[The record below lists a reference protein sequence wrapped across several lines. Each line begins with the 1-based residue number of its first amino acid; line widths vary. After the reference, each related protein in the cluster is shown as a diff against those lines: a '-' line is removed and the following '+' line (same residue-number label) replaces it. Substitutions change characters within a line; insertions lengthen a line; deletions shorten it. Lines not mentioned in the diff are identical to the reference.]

1 MALLE
6 IEILG
11 SKVFREE
18 AAPVEGVTH
27 ETRRLI
33 RDMFDTMY
41 HAEGIGLAGPQV
53 GVSQRVLVVDVTNED
68 ESRHEHALINPVI
81 VESSKATD
89 KAVEGCLSI
98 PGIEE
103 KVTRPVRVTV
113 EALSPDGE
121 PVRIEADDLLARALQ
136 HEVDHLNGVL
146 FLDRLSPLKR
156 GMVLKKW
163 RKARAANPG
172 RVAGSP

>member
-1 MALLE
+1 VALLD

-11 SKVFREE
+11 SGILREE
-18 AAPVEGVTH
+18 AAPLDTVTD

-68 ESRHEHALINPVI
+68 ESRHVHALVNPVI

-89 KAVEGCLSI
+89 KGVEGCLSI

-103 KVTRPVRVTV
+103 KVTRPVRVVV
-113 EALSPDGE
+113 EALSPDGD

-136 HEVDHLNGVL
+136 HEVDHLDGVL

-156 GMVLKKW
+156 GILLKKW
-163 RKARAANPG
+163 RKARAANSG
-172 RVAGSP
+172 RSAGSP